1 MTTDEKSLIED
12 LSRRAHFEWLYSR
25 VAEDWKYGGTEDTSK
40 KIHPRIRVYDN
51 LPETVK
57 ADYRGVINETFNALR
72 RCGARIQSL
81 DVLESL
87 YFIAACNTSP
97 VSAHVATLFLQHDA
111 VDQALLRTVHLTDR
125 YHQSGDFSRA
135 KISQVLLGLLGSDF
149 SSANFDSEHI
159 SPYFSLMVWA
169 IFRNMPDFAVYFWH
183 TMPSFV
189 LIVISF
195 IFSILTNPGNEQT
208 CYTAGSSCIRA
219 L

>member
-111 VDQALLRTVHLTDR
+111 VDQALLLYTLLTVII
-125 YHQSGDFSRA
+125 SRA
-135 KISQVLLGLLGSDF
+135 ISRAPRSRRCCWGCWAVTF
-149 SSANFDSEHI
+149 PARI
-159 SPYFSLMVWA
+159 STLSTSVRTLA
-169 IFRNMPDFAVYFWH
+169 
-183 TMPSFV
+183 
-189 LIVISF
+189 
-195 IFSILTNPGNEQT
+195 
-208 CYTAGSSCIRA
+208 
-219 L
+219 